1 MGSQSLYNLKQMAA
15 STLIELLSE
24 RVDRLLLRH
33 DELQRTNA
41 LLQQQVMALAH
52 ERDMLKQQ
60 HVLAQQRLD
69 ALLARLPEQQEDQV

>member
-1 MGSQSLYNLKQMAA
+1 MAS
-15 STLIELLSE
+15 STLIEHITE

-41 LLQQQVMALAH
+41 LLQQQVQTLSH

-60 HVLAQQRLD
+60 HLLAQQRLD
-69 ALLARLPEQQEDQV
+69 ALLARLPEPQGDDA

>member
-1 MGSQSLYNLKQMAA
+1 MGQSLYNHVQMAA
-15 STLIELLSE
+15 STLIEQLNE

-41 LLQQQVMALAH
+41 LLQQQVQALAH
-52 ERDMLKQQ
+52 ERDLLKQQ

-69 ALLARLPEQQEDQV
+69 ALLARLPEQQEDEA

>member
-1 MGSQSLYNLKQMAA
+1 MDHLNLYNSLYMATSNLIAH
-15 STLIELLSE
+15 LSE

-33 DELQRTNA
+33 DELRRTNA
-41 LLQQQVMALAH
+41 LLQQQVQSLAY

-69 ALLARLPEQQEDQV
+69 ALLARLPDQREDGV

>member
-1 MGSQSLYNLKQMAA
+1 MAA

-41 LLQQQVMALAH
+41 LLQQQVLSLAH
-52 ERDMLKQQ
+52 ERDLLKQQ

-69 ALLARLPEQQEDQV
+69 ALLARLPEQQEDQA

>member
-1 MGSQSLYNLKQMAA
+1 MAA
-15 STLIELLSE
+15 STLIEQLNE

-41 LLQQQVMALAH
+41 LLQQQVQALAH
-52 ERDMLKQQ
+52 ERDLLKQQ

-69 ALLARLPEQQEDQV
+69 ALLARLPEQQEDEA